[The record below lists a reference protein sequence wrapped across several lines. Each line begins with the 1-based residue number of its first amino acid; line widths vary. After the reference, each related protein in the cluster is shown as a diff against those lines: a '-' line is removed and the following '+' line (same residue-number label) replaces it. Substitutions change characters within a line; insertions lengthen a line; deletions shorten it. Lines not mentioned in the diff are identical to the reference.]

1 MANTTLNTVIKLR
14 YDSYENWQAN
24 STVVLQAGEAGIC
37 TIPADTGTGLNEPA
51 TLMKIGNGTSTWAEL
66 PWVSGLAADVIPSLK
81 GSSPTLPAT
90 SITGLDDYI
99 AGKIEDT
106 NTTYQL
112 VQDGDMGI
120 KLQSKEI
127 NGEWTDVG
135 TITLNPST
143 AIQTA
148 IQALDAAA
156 VTAGQGEIIS
166 EVSETDGVVS
176 IKKRSLVAADI
187 PALTSDKIS
196 DFDDAVGT
204 AISEAIADVESPT
217 NPIRDA
223 VEEVVDDKIG
233 NIGESTDVADFV
245 GDSINTAM
253 STLNLNAVT
262 AGTGQVIGQIQQTQ
276 GAVTAQ
282 LKTLTA
288 DDIPEIPQSKVTN
301 LTTTLAGKQDT
312 IVFNTAYDSASNK
325 AATMTDITNS
335 VNTVKTELIGT
346 PDDASSLNTIN
357 AVKKYASEQ
366 IAAQIGSAYKA
377 AGSTAFADLPTP
389 EEAIEGYVYNVTDAF
404 TADTK
409 FITSEQSKQYP
420 AGTNVVVVEVPG
432 VEEAP
437 STYAYDVL
445 TGMVDL
451 SAYATTSAMTS
462 AIDAAKTEL
471 IGTGNTTASTIK
483 GAGDEAKA
491 YADTLN
497 TAMDTRVEA
506 LETAV
511 GETPVATQI
520 TNAIQALDVASQA
533 VTTGNKITAIEQVDG
548 KISVTTGAITSDDIP
563 ELAQS
568 KITGL
573 TAALAGKQDTL
584 TMDGTYNAE
593 SNKVATQSTVTNAI
607 GALDFD
613 DTAVAHQFITEVN
626 ENGGIISVQRAA
638 LTADDIPDLTASKIT
653 DLDTTISGA
662 IDEAITT
669 DGAIDE
675 AISGAVTEAIAGVAG
690 TVAAVENN
698 FVTSISMANGVLTGT
713 VAQPTVANING
724 LQTALNAKAD
734 TSSLGYFATGTNA
747 TRLTLDSGDYLILN
761 GGGAAGF

>member
-1 MANTTLNTVIKLR
+1 MAEKILQARITNKIDTH
-14 YDSYENWQAN
+14 ENWLK
-24 STVVLQAGEAGIC
+24 V
-37 TIPADTGTGLNEPA
+37 ADTFVPKNGEICIDTITTTVDGAVVAPPQ
-51 TLMKIGNGTSTWAEL
+51 TLIKIGDGTSTWGDL
-66 PWVSGLAADVIPSLK
+66 KFLGGISADVYAWAKAATKPSYTAEEI
-81 GSSPTLPAT
+81 S
-90 SITGLDDYI
+90 GLDDYI
-99 AGKIEDT
+99 AGEIQDT
-106 NTTYQL
+106 DTQYQI
-112 VQDGDMGI
+112 VKDGDMGI
-120 KLQSKEI
+120 KLQSRPKT
-127 NGEWTDVG
+127 GGAWTDVG
-135 TITLNPST
+135 TTLTLTATAEIT
-143 AIQTA
+143 TA

-156 VTAGQGEIIS
+156 VTAGEGEIIS

-187 PALTSDKIS
+187 PTLTTAKLS
-196 DFDDAVGT
+196 DFATAVDGRIDT
-204 AISEAIADVESPT
+204 KVGD
-217 NPIRDA
+217 
-223 VEEVVDDKIG
+223 
-233 NIGESTDVADFV
+233 IGESADVADFV
-245 GDSINTAM
+245 ADSIDTAIG
-253 STLNLNAVT
+253 TLNLNAVT
-262 AGTGQVIGQIQQTQ
+262 AGTGQVIGQIQQTD

-288 DDIPEIPQSKVTN
+288 DDIPAIPTSKVTN
-301 LTTTLAGKQDT
+301 LDTTLAGKQDT
-312 IVFNTAYDSASNK
+312 IVFNTTYDPASNK
-325 AATMTDITNS
+325 AGTMADITSS
-335 VNTVKTELIGT
+335 VNAAKTELIGT
-346 PDDASSLNTIN
+346 SDDASSLNTIN
-357 AVKKYASEQ
+357 AAKKYASEQ

-404 TADTK
+404 TADAK

-432 VEEAP
+432 EEEAP

-451 SAYATTSAMTS
+451 SAYATTSAMNS
-462 AIDAAKTEL
+462 AIGAAKTEL
-471 IGTGNTTASTIK
+471 IGTGDTTASTIK

-533 VTTGNKITAIEQVDG
+533 VATGNKITAIEQVDG
-548 KISVTTGAITSDDIP
+548 KISVTTGAIVPGDIP
-563 ELAQS
+563 ELPQT

-573 TAALAGKQDTL
+573 TTALAGKQDAL

-626 ENGGIISVQRAA
+626 ENNGIISVQRAA
-638 LTADDIPDLTASKIT
+638 LTSDDIPELTASKIT

-662 IDEAITT
+662 IEEAITT

-713 VAQPTVANING
+713 VAQPTIANVNG
-724 LQTALNAKAD
+724 LQAALDAKAND
-734 TSSLGYFATGTNA
+734 SALATIAKTGNVNDLVQTGGDVIVFQCGSSTVNV
-747 TRLTLDSGDYLILN
+747 
-761 GGGAAGF
+761 